1 MAWLATVALIPLPMS
16 VAARAADVN
25 VTANVATGID
35 LDSQAGSTAEVAPGV
50 TVANVSGSSSI
61 YATTGAWGLTNNGSI
76 SSSLANTV
84 SLSVNGSSVTNF
96 GSIISDAN
104 GNSIW
109 MTGGGSVD
117 NEAGATISA
126 GHSGIR
132 IGTAPT
138 MSVAGKGPGTVT
150 NAGTI
155 TQTGTSGDLVTLLF
169 GGTVTNLE
177 GGTISAKNGGNAVS
191 VGQGASR
198 TVINSGSI
206 TNTGPGNATG
216 VLVQGGASTVTNN
229 ATGHISGTFNGVYAS
244 LSAPLTL
251 TNNGIIQS
259 TGPSTNARAVEATGG
274 GTIINTGTIQSASSD
289 GLYMARGGT
298 VTNSG
303 TISGAVR
310 AINFT
315 GNYARTL
322 NLDTG
327 SVLNGVVQGGTGVD
341 SLVLLGTGTES
352 AAKFLAF
359 EILSMQGTAWQLNDA
374 GAFSTSADVQSGTLT
389 VAGTLTS
396 PAITV
401 QSAGT
406 LTGNGTLV
414 GAVTNSGTV
423 RVSSGALTV
432 TGSFASQS
440 GSTLAI
446 GLTPT
451 ANGALDISGTATLS
465 GGTVQVLAG
474 SGTYAPSTTYTIL
487 TAGGG
492 RSGTFDGVTSNFAFL
507 NPSLTYDADNV
518 YLTLVRNSI
527 DFGAIGGTPN
537 QRFAGTGVESLGF
550 SAPVYEAI
558 ALLDTNGARNAF
570 DQLSGE
576 IHASIKGSLVDDS
589 HFVRDAMLSRLDAAF
604 GGIASTPTPVMAYAD
619 GGPEMVAADTNR
631 FAIWSQGFG
640 SWGGYE
646 SDGNAAA
653 LNRSITG
660 FLVGAD
666 GLAGAWR
673 LGAVGGYSRSSFD
686 VGDRR
691 SSGDSDNYHLG
702 LYGGT
707 IWGSIA
713 FRAGA
718 AYAWHRLSTARSV
731 SFGTFSD
738 QLAAGYDA
746 GTAQAFGELAYGG
759 DAGHFA
765 FEPFVNLAYVN
776 LRSDGFAERGGT
788 AALTGESSS
797 DDTTFTT
804 LGVRISSD
812 FRFGGVDATARGMLG
827 WRHGFGD
834 ITPLTTLAFA
844 GSDAFTIAGVPIARD
859 AALIELGVDVRLAS
873 NATLGLS
880 YKGQFSAN
888 AHDNGFNARLG
899 LSF

>member
-1 MAWLATVALIPLPMS
+1 MPLAMS
-16 VAARAADVN
+16 GGARAADVN
-25 VTANVATGID
+25 VNANVGTGIN
-35 LDSQAGSTAEVAPGV
+35 LDTQTGSTADVGPGV
-50 TVANVSGSSSI
+50 TVTNVSGSSSI
-61 YATTGAWGLTNNGSI
+61 YATTSAWGLTNNGSI

-96 GSIISDAN
+96 GSITSDAN

-117 NEAGATISA
+117 NKAGATISS

-132 IGTAPT
+132 IGTA
-138 MSVAGKGPGTVT
+138 AAGPGTVT

-169 GGTVTNLE
+169 GGTVTNLA
-177 GGTISAKNGGNAVS
+177 GGTISANNGSNAVS

-198 TVINSGSI
+198 TVINSGTI
-206 TNTGPGNATG
+206 TNTGSSFATG
-216 VLVQGGASTVTNN
+216 VLVQGGASTVSNN
-229 ATGHISGTFNGVYAS
+229 AMGRISATFNGVYAS
-244 LSAPLTL
+244 ASAPLAL
-251 TNNGIIQS
+251 TNDGIIES
-259 TGPSTNARAVEATGG
+259 TGSSTSARAVEATGG

-289 GLYMARGGT
+289 GLYLARGGT

-374 GAFSTSADVQSGTLT
+374 GTFTTSADVQSGTLT

-396 PAITV
+396 PIITV

-432 TGSFASQS
+432 TGSFTSQA

-446 GLTPT
+446 GLTPAT
-451 ANGALDISGTATLS
+451 NAVLDVSGAAMLN
-465 GGTVQVLAG
+465 GGTVAVQAG
-474 SGTYAPSTTYTIL
+474 SGTYAPSKTYTIL
-487 TAGGG
+487 SASGG
-492 RSGTFDGVTSNFAFL
+492 RTGTFAGTTSNFAFL
-507 NPSLTYDADNV
+507 NPSLTYDANNV

-537 QRFAGTGVESLGF
+537 QRSAGTGVESLGF
-550 SAPVYEAI
+550 STPIYEAV
-558 ALLDTNGARNAF
+558 ALLDINSARDAF

-576 IHASIKGSLVDDS
+576 IHASIKGGLVDDS
-589 HFVRDAMLSRLDAAF
+589 RFIRDAILSRLDAAF
-604 GGIASTPTPVMAYAD
+604 GGIAAASVPVMAYGED
-619 GGPEMVAADTNR
+619 GPEVVAADTNR
-631 FAIWSQGFG
+631 FAVWTQGFG
-640 SWGGYE
+640 SWGSHD

-653 LNRSITG
+653 LDRSSAG
-660 FLVGAD
+660 LLMGAD
-666 GLAGAWR
+666 GMAGAWR
-673 LGAVGGYSRSSFD
+673 LGMVGGYGRSSFD
-686 VGDRR
+686 VDDRR
-691 SSGDSDNYHLG
+691 SSGDSKNYHLG
-702 LYGGT
+702 LYAGT
-707 IWGSIA
+707 NWGAIA

-718 AYAWHRLSTARSV
+718 AYTWNRISTSRSV
-731 SFGTFSD
+731 SFGGFAD
-738 QLAAGYDA
+738 QLSADYNA
-746 GTAQAFGELAYGG
+746 GTAQAFGELAYNG
-759 DAGHFA
+759 DAGPFG
-765 FEPFVNLAYVN
+765 FEPFANLAYVN
-776 LRSDGFAERGGT
+776 LHTDGFTERGGD
-788 AALTGESSS
+788 AALTSRSSS
-797 DDTTFTT
+797 TDATFTT
-804 LGVRISSD
+804 LGVRISS
-812 FRFGGVDATARGMLG
+812 GLTMVGVEATARGMLG
-827 WRHGFGD
+827 WRHAFGD
-834 ITPLTTLAFA
+834 VAPLSSFAFA
-844 GSDAFTIAGVPIARD
+844 GGNAFTIAGAPIARD
-859 AALIELGVDVRLAS
+859 AALVELGVDVQLAS
-873 NATLGLS
+873 NATIGLS
-880 YKGQFSAN
+880 YAGQFGADL
-888 AHDNGFNARLG
+888 HDNGFKAKLG